1 MTKTYMTSSG
11 NEATAFVVTKKML
24 LTAIATLIVLLSTP
38 FTVWA
43 WNLSM
48 DIEVIKATQKETKTI
63 HEDHGGRI
71 KLVETEIAERG
82 PKIDRNTE
90 NAEKLWPVVRDNQQA
105 IRAAQAATEAELKAL
120 NRNMDRI
127 LNKLDKE

>member
-1 MTKTYMTSSG
+1 MTKTYIKPDG
-11 NEATAFVVTKKML
+11 NEGTAFVVTKKMVL
-24 LTAIATLIVLLSTP
+24 SAIVTLIVALSTP

-43 WNLSM
+43 WNLST
-48 DIEVIKATQKETKTI
+48 DIELIKATQAETKTI
-63 HEDHGGRI
+63 HQDHGGRI

-105 IRAAQAATEAELKAL
+105 IKAGQAATEAELKAL
-120 NRNMDRI
+120 NRNVDRI
-127 LNKLDKE
+127 LDKLEKE